1 VSGLI
6 NIAFGVRLLAH
17 PFEGVLAI
25 ALLLGALVFAVG
37 ARMIAGGVGVSLAR
51 SRAKVNGHEDHS
63 DIPLPR
69 ATVLAFPFGIAR
81 L

>member
-17 PFEGVLAI
+17 PFEGALAI

-37 ARMIAGGVGVSLAR
+37 ARMIAGGVWRIAFALAR
-51 SRAKVNGHEDHS
+51 KGER
-63 DIPLPR
+63 P
-69 ATVLAFPFGIAR
+69 
-81 L
+81 